1 MFLRLHR
8 RPLYI
13 YFIDGSED
21 DVEDI
26 NQGKRS
32 IVLRGRGRLGFAS
45 IDYWFV
51 VRLITA
57 ADCFLDDIDSH

>member
-13 YFIDGSED
+13 YFIDGNED

-32 IVLRGRGRLGFAS
+32 IVLRGKGG
-45 IDYWFV
+45 
-51 VRLITA
+51 LISYRFMIGSPF
-57 ADCFLDDIDSH
+57 D